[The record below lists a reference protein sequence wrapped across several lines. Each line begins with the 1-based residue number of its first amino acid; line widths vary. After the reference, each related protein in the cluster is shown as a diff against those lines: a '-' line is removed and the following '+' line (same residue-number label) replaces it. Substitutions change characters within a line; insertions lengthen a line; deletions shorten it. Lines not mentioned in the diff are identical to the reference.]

1 MNGKPLGRKSQP
13 AAASS
18 LSGSIGPLPKA
29 DRNAELQR
37 RSLGALRAL
46 LPSDKF
52 LFRDE
57 RVDDAGVD
65 GSLELLIDSAYSDL
79 RSQLQIK
86 STESTPSNRDGSISI
101 SVRISNLNY
110 LLNGASP
117 LYLLHVAQDNE
128 FRFAWA
134 RDERKRLNK
143 TNPGW
148 INQRFVTLRFMNVL
162 TNDSL
167 DEIHQRIRREARFQ
181 RQVTDILDAAGGLEN
196 VAVRISSETLKI
208 TDAVE
213 AKRILQN
220 SGIAIVSSG
229 YASEVKELS
238 QLLSDEDLREPHISL
253 VLAHAEYM
261 LGRYLAARAL
271 TKDTTLRITELSED
285 NQLFLQ
291 ALGDACDYQTGR
303 IEANK
308 LIERATESLK
318 HSSSQFSI
326 ALRLNRLR
334 HILLYESELDL
345 RSAVL
350 NELQTLVGEIKSSH
364 QYSAPFKLY
373 ARISLAEAEG
383 YQVVLL
389 TMRLLGEA
397 QIKKSL
403 SRLSNLGSVVDPNAE
418 RLINW
423 QSDINQILK
432 EAVTQAH
439 PFLLAAAIQVQV
451 TISVHYVTNQYRVSP
466 DALSSPSVRNLLA
479 TALDNIQGALNL
491 SLKAKNLEAE
501 LRARLLIADI
511 YELLDRQSEAQ
522 EIAREVLPK
531 AKAMEYAAL
540 VWRAEAHLK
549 GKTLLGKF
557 KELSQPKTDEED
569 AEIYSNFSDEEIG
582 RYAKMILE
590 LSELPLDRLAI
601 VERDCF
607 SRRDISN
614 EKLSWCRHLELIQ
627 DLEHEQHSATHYA
640 KDPTRYCKCLLL
652 GHESRFGDAD
662 WHAIIRAFKQ
672 AYCDGCSHRVPF
684 RPDSENTPESAVS

>member
-1 MNGKPLGRKSQP
+1 M
-13 AAASS
+13 
-18 LSGSIGPLPKA
+18 GPLPKA
-29 DRNAELQR
+29 DRNSELQR
-37 RSLGALRAL
+37 RSLGALRTL
-46 LPSDKF
+46 LPNDK
-52 LFRDE
+52 LVFRDE
-57 RVDDAGVD
+57 RIDDAGVD
-65 GSLELLIDSAYSDL
+65 GSLELLIDSAYTDL
-79 RSQLQIK
+79 RSQVQIK
-86 STESTPSNRDGSISI
+86 STESTPSNRDGTISI
-101 SVRISNLNY
+101 PIRVSNLNY
-110 LLNGASP
+110 LLNGPSP
-117 LYLLHVAQDNE
+117 LYLLYVLPDNE

-134 RDERKRLNK
+134 SDERKRLDK
-143 TNPGW
+143 TNSNW
-148 INQRFVTLRFMNVL
+148 INQRTVKLRFMKVL
-162 TNDSL
+162 AQGSF
-167 DEIHQRIRREARFQ
+167 DEIHQRIRREAQFR
-181 RQVTDILDAAGGLEN
+181 RQVTDILDTAGSLEN
-196 VAVRISSETLKI
+196 VAIRISTETLKI

-238 QLLSDEDLREPHISL
+238 KLLSEDDLREPRVSL

-261 LGRYLAARAL
+261 LGRYLTAGAL
-271 TKDTTLRITELSED
+271 IKDATLRIKELSED

-303 IEANK
+303 IEANE

-318 HSSSQFSI
+318 DSSSQFSI
-326 ALRLNRLR
+326 ALKLNRLR
-334 HILLYESELDL
+334 HILLNEGDLDR

-350 NELQTLVGEIKSSH
+350 NELQTLVGEIKSSN
-364 QYSAPFKLY
+364 QYATPFKLY

-389 TMRLLGEA
+389 TMRVIGEA
-397 QIKKSL
+397 RIKKSL
-403 SRLSNLGSVVDPNAE
+403 SRLSNLGSIVDPHAE
-418 RLINW
+418 RLSNW

-432 EAVTQAH
+432 DAVTQAH
-439 PFLLAAAIQVQV
+439 PFLLATAVQVQV
-451 TISVHYVTNQYRVSP
+451 TIAVHYVTNQYRLSP

-479 TALDNIQGALNL
+479 TALENIQGALNL

-501 LRARLLIADI
+501 LRSRLLIADI
-511 YELLDRQSEAQ
+511 YELLDHQSEAQ
-522 EIAREVLPK
+522 EIAQEVLPK

-540 VWRAEAHLK
+540 VWRAEAHLS

-569 AEIYSNFSDEEIG
+569 AEIHANFSDQEVS
-582 RYAKMILE
+582 RYAEKILE
-590 LSELPLDRLAI
+590 LAELPAERLPM

-627 DLEHEQHSATHYA
+627 DLEHEKSPSTHYA

-652 GHESRFGDAD
+652 GHESRLGDPD
-662 WHAIIRAFKQ
+662 WHAVIRAFKRTYCETCSERS
-672 AYCDGCSHRVPF
+672 AYK
-684 RPDSENTPESAVS
+684 TTA